1 MSVRAVTPY
10 VRPHRLVMQPMQPY
24 RDADFYDLER
34 DDWLCPTVWDEDA
47 PAPSTRRGARTRSVT
62 PAPPAGTGHDAPS
75 GEPSSLA
82 AGPSSSR
89 GEGS

>member
-1 MSVRAVTPY
+1 MSVKAVTPY
-10 VRPHRLVMQPMQPY
+10 VQPHGLVFPPPGSDALNY
-24 RDADFYDLER
+24 DRDR

-47 PAPSTRRGARTRSVT
+47 PAPSTRRGARTRSAT